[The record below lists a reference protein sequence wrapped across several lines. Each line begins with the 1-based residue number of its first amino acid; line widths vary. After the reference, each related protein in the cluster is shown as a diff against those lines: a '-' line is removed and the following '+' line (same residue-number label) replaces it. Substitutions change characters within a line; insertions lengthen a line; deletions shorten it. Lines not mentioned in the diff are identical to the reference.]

1 MKTFNNRRKVFNP
14 NNRRS
19 GPSRGS
25 ADSPYMPQQGNSNS
39 GYRRNHKN
47 FKDQHTDYL
56 NKAKDAHSSIDKNLY
71 YHRISYTTL
80 NHYIHIPCF
89 QVNQNQ

>member
-39 GYRRNHKN
+39 GYRRNNKN
-47 FKDQHTDYL
+47 FKDQHTD
-56 NKAKDAHSSIDKNLY
+56 
-71 YHRISYTTL
+71 
-80 NHYIHIPCF
+80 
-89 QVNQNQ
+89 